1 MPKVTFLPLNKTVEA
16 KKGQTLLEVSEDHD
30 IGLEHACGGVCA
42 CSTCH
47 VIVEKGTDAGLE
59 EMEEDEIDTM
69 DKLVANQTLH
79 SRLGCQ
85 ARVRGDVVVQ
95 IVNWPPRE
103 M

>member
-1 MPKVTFLPLNKTVEA
+1 MPKVTFLPINKTVEA
-16 KKGQTLLEVSEDHD
+16 EVGQNLLEVSEDHE

-47 VIVEKGTDAGLE
+47 VIVKDGTDRGLE
-59 EMEEDEIDTM
+59 EADDDEIDTM
-69 DKLVANQTLH
+69 DKLCPTQTVH

-85 ARVRGDVVVQ
+85 ARVKGDVVVELF
-95 IVNWPPRE
+95 NWPPRE

>member
-16 KKGQTLLEVSEDHD
+16 EVGQNLLEVSEDHE

-47 VIVEKGTDAGLE
+47 VVVLEGTDKGLE
-59 EMEEDEIDTM
+59 DQDDDEIDTL
-69 DKLVANQTLH
+69 DKLCPSQTIH

-85 ARVRGDVVVQ
+85 ARVRGDVKVQ
-95 IVNWPPRE
+95 IMNWPPRE

>member
-1 MPKVTFLPLNKTVEA
+1 MPKVTFMPLNKTVEA
-16 KKGQTLLEVSEDHD
+16 EEGMTILEVSEEHH

-47 VIVEKGTDAGLE
+47 IIVKGDTDDNLE
-59 EMEEDEIDTM
+59 EMDDDEMDTM
-69 DKLVANQTLH
+69 DKLVSNQTLH

-85 ARVRGDVVVQ
+85 AKVAGDVTVE

-103 M
+103 L

>member
-1 MPKVTFLPLNKTVEA
+1 MPKVTFLPLNKTVEVEA
-16 KKGQTLLEVSEDHD
+16 GENLLEISEEFE

-47 VIVEKGTDAGLE
+47 VVVKNGTDKALE
-59 EMEEDEIDTM
+59 EADDDEIDTL
-69 DKLVANQTLH
+69 DKLCPSQTIH

-85 ARVRGDVVVQ
+85 ARVKGDVVVELM
-95 IVNWPPRE
+95 NWPPRV

>member
-1 MPKVTFLPLNKTVEA
+1 MPKVTFMPLNKTVEA
-16 KKGQTLLEVSEDHD
+16 EEGLTLLEISEEHH

-47 VIVEKGTDAGLE
+47 VIVKDNTDDNLE
-59 EMEEDEIDTM
+59 EMDDDEIDTM

-85 ARVRGDVVVQ
+85 ARVVGDVTVEL
-95 IVNWPPRE
+95 VNWPPRE
-103 M
+103 L

>member
-1 MPKVTFLPLNKTVEA
+1 MPKVTFLPLNKTVEVEA
-16 KKGQTLLEVSEDHD
+16 GLNLLEISEEFH

-47 VIVEKGTDAGLE
+47 VIVMEGTGKNFSPQED
-59 EMEEDEIDTM
+59 DEIDTM
-69 DKLVANQTLH
+69 DKLCPSQTVH

-85 ARVRGDVVVQ
+85 AKVRGDV
-95 IVNWPPRE
+95 IVNIMNWPPRE

>member
-16 KKGQTLLEVSEDHD
+16 ERGMSLLEVSEEHE

-47 VIVEKGTDAGLE
+47 VIVENNTDAGLE
-59 EMEEDEIDTM
+59 DADDDELDTM
-69 DKLVANQTLH
+69 DKLVASQTLH

-85 ARVRGDVVVQ
+85 ARVKGDVTVT

-103 M
+103 L

>member
-1 MPKVTFLPLNKTVEA
+1 MPKVTFLPMNKTIEVEA
-16 KKGQTLLEVSEDHD
+16 GQNLLEISEEFE

-47 VIVEKGTDAGLE
+47 VIVQDKTDKHFDD
-59 EMEEDEIDTM
+59 MEDDEIDTL
-69 DKLVANQTLH
+69 DKLCASQTVH

-85 ARVRGDVVVQ
+85 ARVKGDVTVLVM
-95 IVNWPPRE
+95 NWPPRE